1 MNQGTYDLDMENVDR
16 LRDILEAKGYLL
28 MYIETNDQHSWGNWH
43 ALLDEML
50 IYFFSSDD
58 TLQ

>member
-1 MNQGTYDLDMENVDR
+1 M
-16 LRDILEAKGYLL
+16 
-28 MYIETNDQHSWGNWH
+28 MYIETNDQHSWGNWR